1 MENNSSQLNNNI
13 KILNGIDIINNL
25 DTQAINDCIDKIN
38 NSINEVDNVLNEVF
52 EKHLIYNSRSE
63 ASVKESWNFIKYL
76 VGIKKMEIKCEK

>member
-1 MENNSSQLNNNI
+1 MDTNNFDLKELNV
-13 KILNGIDIINNL
+13 
-25 DTQAINDCIDKIN
+25 QATNACIDRID
-38 NSINEVDNVLNEVF
+38 NSINEVDNVLNEIF